1 MKIVIKSRKEIE
13 YMREAGR
20 ILAACHREIAKWV
33 QPGVTTLE
41 IDARVEEYLK
51 GAGAS
56 PEQKGYKGFP
66 FATCASVNDVV
77 CHGFP
82 DRRPLQAGDVVTIDI
97 VVNKN
102 GWLAD
107 SGWTYAVSEPVPAV
121 ARLMKD
127 TQQALYKGIAMAKLG
142 NTLGDIGHVI
152 EQEAITGGYGLVKP
166 LVGHGIGNVIHE
178 PPDVPCYG
186 TPGKGRKLKEGM
198 VITIEPVFT
207 LGPFGAVLWGDD
219 GWTISTADGTVGVQY
234 EHTIAITRDGPFI
247 LTE

>member
-1 MKIVIKSRKEIE
+1 MKIRMKSREEINK
-13 YMREAGR
+13 MREAGR
-20 ILAACHREIAKWV
+20 ILAACHREIAKWIK
-33 QPGVTTLE
+33 PGITTLD
-41 IDARVEEYLK
+41 INTKVEEYLNQ
-51 GAGAS
+51 AGTS

-66 FATCASVNDVV
+66 YATCASVNDVV

-82 DRRPLQAGDVVTIDI
+82 GERPLQAGDVVTIDI

-107 SGWTYAVSEPVPAV
+107 CGWTYAVSKPEPAV
-121 ARLMKD
+121 ARLMED
-127 TQQALYKGIAMAKLG
+127 TRTALYKGIKKALAG

-152 EQEAITGGYGLVKP
+152 EQEAIAGGYGLVKP
-166 LVGHGIGNVIHE
+166 LVGHGIGQVIHE

-207 LGPFGAVLWGDD
+207 LGPSGAVLWGDD